1 MRRAAELLAR
11 LNPTTCRFDVGNG
24 GIPQLTNIDI
34 AGALGMVHE
43 KMGRAVLEATAWDR
57 NAPGVMSDLR
67 RMLQAQVVER
77 MRSIN
82 AELQDAAIVELLSED
97 EDEIR
102 KARQNTDRLRAM
114 ALPSKAEAT
123 HAVLDLVLFEL
134 AFPNHCP
141 VCHGRKTF
149 RHGALVVDCSH
160 CGATGRRRI
169 TDDDRAAALKL
180 SSGGYRKSREKVLRD
195 WLADAIGELLHDAE
209 RQLADALDKGQ

>member
-1 MRRAAELLAR
+1 MAWTVSWWGGGVAWCVFLGGVRGGEPPPDVYFSGHYHVPGDSYDAWPTRAL
-11 LNPTTCRFDVGNG
+11 
-24 GIPQLTNIDI
+24 
-34 AGALGMVHE
+34 
-43 KMGRAVLEATAWDR
+43 
-57 NAPGVMSDLR
+57 
-67 RMLQAQVVER
+67 
-77 MRSIN
+77 
-82 AELQDAAIVELLSED
+82 
-97 EDEIR
+97 
-102 KARQNTDRLRAM
+102 
-114 ALPSKAEAT
+114 ALPSKTESIN
-123 HAVLDLVLFEL
+123 AVLDLVLFEL

-149 RHGALVVDCSH
+149 RHGALVVDCTH